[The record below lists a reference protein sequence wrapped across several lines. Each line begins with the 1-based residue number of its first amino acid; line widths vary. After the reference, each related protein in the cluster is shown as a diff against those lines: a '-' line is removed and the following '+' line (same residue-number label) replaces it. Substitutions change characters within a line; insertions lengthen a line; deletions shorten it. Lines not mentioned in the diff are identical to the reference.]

1 MDMELSTSRG
11 EQLIGEQ
18 PLVLVVDDNEDN
30 LALLAFLVEQLN
42 CALLTAINGKTALDL
57 AQQFQ
62 PMLIL
67 LDMMLPD
74 MDGMEVVSRIRQN
87 PLTKGIPV
95 IAVTALARPE
105 DREQMLSAGCN
116 EYVSK
121 PFFVDEM
128 EALLYRYLPITD

>member
-11 EQLIGEQ
+11 EPLIAEQ

-30 LALLAFLVEQLN
+30 LTLLAFLVEQLN

-57 AQQFQ
+57 AQRFQ
-62 PMLIL
+62 PRLIL

-74 MDGMEVVSRIRQN
+74 MDGMEVVSRIRQH
-87 PLTKGIPV
+87 PLTTGIPV

-105 DREQMLSAGCN
+105 DREHMLAAGCN

-121 PFFVDEM
+121 PFFVEEM

>member
-11 EQLIGEQ
+11 EPLIAEQ

-30 LALLAFLVEQLN
+30 LTLLAFLVEQLN

-57 AQQFQ
+57 AQRFQ

-87 PLTKGIPV
+87 PLTTGIPV

-105 DREQMLSAGCN
+105 DRERMLSAGCN

-128 EALLYRYLPITD
+128 EALLYRYLPITG